1 MAKLVNKKHDIALLI
16 DLSLV
21 DASFELNKVKDG
33 EKELNFVKELLE
45 KETELVTALTD
56 SNLREQ
62 EKNELIDNIFKGNV
76 SDQMIDLLK
85 KLFIRYT
92 DIIAVTAITVVPM
105 SESYQKKLKN
115 VLSKKLDKDII
126 LENQIDKTIIGGVL
140 LKVGD
145 KVIDGTLGGQLK
157 SIRRTLKET
166 SL

>member
-1 MAKLVNKKHDIALLI
+1 MAKLVNRKVDISLLS

-45 KETELVTALTD
+45 KEPELVTTLTD
-56 SNLREQ
+56 PNLKEQ
-62 EKNELIDNIFKGNV
+62 EKYKLIDSIFKGNV
-76 SDQMIDLLK
+76 SDQMIELLK
-85 KLFIRYT
+85 KLFIKYT
-92 DIIAVTAITVVPM
+92 DIINVTAITAVPM
-105 SESYQKKLKN
+105 GESAQNKLKDI
-115 VLSKKLDKDII
+115 LSKKLDKDII
-126 LENQIDKTIIGGVL
+126 LDNEIDKTIIGGVL

-157 SIRRTLKET
+157 SIRKSLKET